1 MALHVSPRLPPW
13 TDANARWTPARLGAR
28 PARPQGAGGERPAG
42 DERTGANPIELSAIR
57 SAGYHRSGE
66 ERTPLSYPT
75 YFQRLTRKKGL
86 VFEQM
91 YVQGPRPIA
100 DSPNLSSTAAARF
113 STSGP
118 GAPAPSRGPRTT
130 SDRRSPPHTP
140 DRRSPSLPPSRR
152 GSRAMISA
160 KGAASPAASAGVAI
174 RHLRKQGIQ
183 AVVQSS
189 REKRHEALRGICAA
203 GERIAGAGER
213 DERR

>member
-100 DSPNLSSTAAARF
+100 DSPNSRSSVAAASCPPLAQPPLHRALG
-113 STSGP
+113 SKP
-118 GAPAPSRGPRTT
+118 RGPLE
-130 SDRRSPPHTP
+130 SEFGAW
-140 DRRSPSLPPSRR
+140 LQA
-152 GSRAMISA
+152 GSR
-160 KGAASPAASAGVAI
+160 PRCV
-174 RHLRKQGIQ
+174 RNLE
-183 AVVQSS
+183 QS
-189 REKRHEALRGICAA
+189 RAR
-203 GERIAGAGER
+203 
-213 DERR
+213 